1 MKQRVIGFDLAR
13 AYAIFGMFVV
23 NFNMLFGTLHDQ
35 SSIGQFLSL
44 FNGNSSTIFVILAG
58 MGIALM
64 SNRGDYAPDEKIKLR
79 NTVLKRAVFL
89 LVFGHI
95 LNLFWPADILHFYGW
110 YMCMAAFILFL
121 KKRYYIWL
129 AILVVL
135 VFHLLVLLIPY
146 ETGWN
151 FENFEYK
158 DFYTLNGFLRN
169 TFYNGWNAVFPW
181 LAYFLLGMYLGRLN
195 WSNTMMQRKM
205 FFIGLAF
212 YLAVAIVQLLS
223 NHMIL
228 SEKLHLFIHADYLP
242 PFLPFLIGTVGFA
255 LMMISTWMYLGNK
268 IREYKAIK
276 NLATMGKMTLT
287 HYVAHIIIGMILFLK
302 SDNSPIVA
310 QAKQQPIYI
319 LLFCVVY
326 FLLSYSFS
334 LIWSKYFRNGPLETI
349 MRKISS

>member
-23 NFNMLFGTLHDQ
+23 NFNMLFGAHHDQ
-35 SSIGQFLSL
+35 STIGQFMSL

-64 SNRGDYAPDEKIKLR
+64 SNRNDYTLDEKIKLR
-79 NTVLKRAVFL
+79 NTVLKRATFL
-89 LVFGHI
+89 LIFGHI

-110 YMCMAAFILFL
+110 YMCITAFILFL

-135 VFHLLVLLIPY
+135 IFHLLALLIPY

-181 LAYFLLGMYLGRLN
+181 LAYFLLGMYLGRLD
-195 WSNTMMQRKM
+195 WSNKMIQRKM

-212 YLAVAIVQLLS
+212 YLTIAIVQLLS
-223 NHMIL
+223 NHFIL
-228 SEKLHLFIHADYLP
+228 SEELHLFIHADYLP
-242 PFLPFLIGTVGFA
+242 PFLPFLISTVGFA

-268 IREYKAIK
+268 IGEYQAIK
-276 NLATMGKMTLT
+276 YLATMGQMTLT
-287 HYVAHIIIGMILFLK
+287 HYVAHIMIGIILLITSENL
-302 SDNSPIVA
+302 PIVA
-310 QAKQQPIYI
+310 IAKQQPIYI
-319 LLFCVVY
+319 LLFSVIY
-326 FLLSYSFS
+326 FLLSYCFS
-334 LIWSKYFRNGPLETI
+334 VMWSKHFRNGPLETI
-349 MRKISS
+349 MRKISN